1 MEENYRSTGTI
12 LNAANS
18 VIAHN
23 TERLGKTL
31 WTSNSDGEKVSF
43 ADYEDENE
51 EARLVAKKIK
61 QTIQSGVEP
70 KDIAVLFRSNMLTNA
85 IEKALTRERIPYRV
99 IGGTPLF
106 ARKAVKDII
115 AYLTLLVNPAD
126 DTRLKRI
133 INKPSRK
140 IGPAAMQKLAET
152 ANAYDIPMLEVVKHL
167 ESYMELGKYAEP
179 ISGFR
184 DVMSHIEEYAE
195 HDLVSLIRQVIS
207 CTGYNIYIQE
217 QDDNDKL
224 ENQMEA
230 LQNAAAEYQEKN
242 GKEATLAGFLEE
254 AALLADPEQNG
265 TEKNAVSVMT
275 VHKAKGL
282 EFDTVFVAELA
293 NKLFPVSS
301 CLYSE
306 RDLEEE
312 RRVFYVAVTRAK
324 RKLYLSSVRRR
335 FNWKKKN
342 ESDNEL
348 EPSMFIDE
356 IDDKYVTHESSSQ
369 TVSYTATPAQT
380 RVQFWTMTF

>member
-1 MEENYRSTGTI
+1 MRWRDGVLCRLRRRERRSPPG
-12 LNAANS
+12 S
-18 VIAHN
+18 
-23 TERLGKTL
+23 
-31 WTSNSDGEKVSF
+31 
-43 ADYEDENE
+43 
-51 EARLVAKKIK
+51 KKIK

-85 IEKALTRERIPYRV
+85 IEKALTREKIPYRV

-167 ESYMELGKYAEP
+167 ESYMELGKYAKP

-230 LQNAAAEYQEKN
+230 LQNAAAEYQKRTA
-242 GKEATLAGFLEE
+242 KK
-254 AALLADPEQNG
+254 LL
-265 TEKNAVSVMT
+265 
-275 VHKAKGL
+275 
-282 EFDTVFVAELA
+282 
-293 NKLFPVSS
+293 
-301 CLYSE
+301 
-306 RDLEEE
+306 
-312 RRVFYVAVTRAK
+312 
-324 RKLYLSSVRRR
+324 
-335 FNWKKKN
+335 
-342 ESDNEL
+342 
-348 EPSMFIDE
+348 
-356 IDDKYVTHESSSQ
+356 
-369 TVSYTATPAQT
+369 
-380 RVQFWTMTF
+380 